1 MWCVIGFAVA
11 LAIGLAARCALPRP
25 VPKVVWDAAATTEKF
40 PGFKYLMFPASPDI
54 SIFAP
59 GGVPT
64 SDELLRALC
73 NSEWELEAARIGP
86 AAAARQGAPG
96 PTVGMIV
103 YTAPEGERYAR
114 LADLRFFPPAGVDRD
129 YLTAFDRSY
138 RIRKYHDFV
147 RSEFALSGPE
157 GAREITLTFFFNDYV
172 EEYRYGVDAAGKEHP
187 LLHTV
192 LISKGS
198 GIRQALNIVYSLAIA
213 AILTPLA
220 LLGLRATIL
229 RPIR

>member
-1 MWCVIGFAVA
+1 MWCVIGLAVA
-11 LAIGLAARCALPRP
+11 LALGLAARRALPRP
-25 VPKVVWDAAATTEKF
+25 VPKVIWDAARATEKF
-40 PGFKYLMFPASPDI
+40 PGFKYLMFPAAPDI
-54 SIFAP
+54 PIFAA

-64 SDELLRALC
+64 SDAMMRALC

-96 PTVGMIV
+96 PTAGMIV

-114 LADLRFFPPAGVDRD
+114 LTDLRFFPPAGVVRD
-129 YLTAFDRSY
+129 YLGAFDRSY
-138 RIRKYHDFV
+138 RVRKYHDFV
-147 RSEFALSGPE
+147 RSDFAVSGAE
-157 GAREITLTFFFNDYV
+157 GSREVTLTFFFNDYAEV
-172 EEYRYGVDAAGKEHP
+172 YRYGVDAAGKEHP

-220 LLGLRATIL
+220 LLGLRATVL

>member
-1 MWCVIGFAVA
+1 MWCIIGFAVA
-11 LAIGLAARCALPRP
+11 LAIGLAARRALPRP
-25 VPKVVWDAAATTEKF
+25 VPKVVWDAAATPEKF
-40 PGFKYLMFPASPDI
+40 PGFKYLMFPAAPDI
-54 SIFAP
+54 PIFAA
-59 GGVPT
+59 GGVATPDT
-64 SDELLRALC
+64 MLRALC

-86 AAAARQGAPG
+86 DAAARQGAPG
-96 PTVGMIV
+96 PTAGMIV

-114 LADLRFFPPAGVDRD
+114 LTDLRFFPPAGVDRD
-129 YLTAFDRSY
+129 YLGAFDRSY

-147 RSEFALSGPE
+147 RSEFEVRGAD
-157 GAREITLTFFFNDYV
+157 GAREVTLTFYFNDYV
-172 EEYRYGVDAAGKEHP
+172 EVYRYIVDAAGREHP

-213 AILTPLA
+213 AILAPLA

-229 RPIR
+229 RPVR